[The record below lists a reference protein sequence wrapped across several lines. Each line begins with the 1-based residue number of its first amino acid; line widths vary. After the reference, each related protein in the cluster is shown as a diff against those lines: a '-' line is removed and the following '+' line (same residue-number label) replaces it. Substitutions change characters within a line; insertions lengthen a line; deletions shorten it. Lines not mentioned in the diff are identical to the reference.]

1 MAAEEMPTRAK
12 PAQEKSVVGK
22 PSEGTLTQA
31 TAQATAE
38 ATAEENGQLDATLA
52 KTLEALRQQEYDTV
66 TRLLGTASK
75 QTGGRR
81 AGSVASQRIDSWQ
94 QLATYFKGFMEYR
107 EKALAAV
114 KSGDEYDVKNQKISV
129 VEVDADRFIYRSAGS
144 NKTVARDKIPAGI
157 VLAIVMQWFDANPAN
172 DLYVGAYHLAKPE
185 PDLPRAREHWEQARA
200 AGADASVLMPLLDD
214 PVFAKAE

>member
-1 MAAEEMPTRAK
+1 MAAEEMPAREK
-12 PAQEKSVVGK
+12 PAREEPVGGK
-22 PSEGTLTQA
+22 PSEGTPT
-31 TAQATAE
+31 E
-38 ATAEENGQLDATLA
+38 ATSEATSEENGQLDATLA
-52 KTLEALRQQEYDTV
+52 EALEALRQQEYDTV
-66 TRLLGTASK
+66 TRLLATVSK

-81 AGSVASQRIDSWQ
+81 PGSPASQRIDSWQ
-94 QLATYFKGFMEYR
+94 QLATYFKGFMDYR

-114 KSGDEYDVKNQKISV
+114 KSGDEYDVKNQKINV

-185 PDLPRAREHWEQARA
+185 PDLRRAREHWEQAQA